1 MWLLLQLFDR
11 QAEILVRAAILFLSY
26 HNDLLCVIM
35 IFNEFNHPDEPLQQS
50 YLPD

>member
-26 HNDLLCVIM
+26 QDDLLYVII
-35 IFNEFNHPDEPLQQS
+35 IFNE
-50 YLPD
+50 